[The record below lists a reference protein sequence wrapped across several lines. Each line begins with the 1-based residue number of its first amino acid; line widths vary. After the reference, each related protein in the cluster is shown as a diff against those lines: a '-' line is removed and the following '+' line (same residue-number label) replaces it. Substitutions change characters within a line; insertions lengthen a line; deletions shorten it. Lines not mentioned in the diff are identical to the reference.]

1 MGHTMLAN
9 PNYIEDEIRNGE
21 NQGYNGQSAQQKRS
35 QMDRHSHNNESQ
47 NTVGIDTYTENGAG
61 HNPIS
66 PPTIA
71 GSGFTNN
78 SVNVAGTNGVGANGG
93 GGGIKDA
100 NGQDVIV
107 DKEILEGLLDENQA
121 LKDEASKNK
130 VVLDF

>member
-1 MGHTMLAN
+1 M
-9 PNYIEDEIRNGE
+9 
-21 NQGYNGQSAQQKRS
+21 
-35 QMDRHSHNNESQ
+35 
-47 NTVGIDTYTENGAG
+47 AG
-61 HNPIS
+61 P
-66 PPTIA
+66 
-71 GSGFTNN
+71 GFTNN

-130 VVLDF
+130 VVLDFLTQVIMKKKEKESIANVH